1 MIGSSFLDFDG
12 AGFSL
17 TIVAYFGFLLGT
29 ILFLYGWRDRN
40 DRNADISP
48 TSNLGI

>member
-1 MIGSSFLDFDG
+1 MLGSSFLDFDG

-29 ILFLYGWRDRN
+29 ILFLYGWK
-40 DRNADISP
+40 DRNAHISP
-48 TSNLGI
+48 TSSLRA